1 MTTPI
6 LVYTYGSTQ
15 PEARQIDKAKY
26 DEGQALIDAMSS
38 TDGTRNARRAVGPLR
53 ASVRGR
59 VLDVE
64 LRPSYTVAGRVRRG
78 QISCA
83 CQAVSRA
90 VAARRG
96 RRPAVRWL
104 VRRVRFRSLTMARVV
119 LGPVRARVLDG
130 GLMVSLGR
138 VLDRRR
144 PGVGVGVRGDDWR

>member
-64 LRPSYTVAGRVRRG
+64 LRPSYTVAG
-78 QISCA
+78 
-83 CQAVSRA
+83 
-90 VAARRG
+90 
-96 RRPAVRWL
+96 
-104 VRRVRFRSLTMARVV
+104 
-119 LGPVRARVLDG
+119 
-130 GLMVSLGR
+130 
-138 VLDRRR
+138 
-144 PGVGVGVRGDDWR
+144 